1 MEQIVV
7 NGVFIG
13 KVEETWGGLVSAIDK
28 LPVEQEFWLGHDG
41 LPGDEQ
47 ADIRHHG
54 GLERALHHYPAEHY
68 RYWRKR
74 HPLNRWQLPAFGENI
89 STYGITEAEVC
100 IGDQFHWGDALLEV
114 SQPRSP
120 CYRQGQ
126 RWNLPE
132 LPDELQSGG
141 RCGWFYRVLRSGM
154 VTPGDQ
160 LKLVQRH
167 YPELTVA
174 RLLQWYF
181 GDPLEPLGL
190 RQMMA
195 CDALSSVGARQR
207 RNACPAAWWKTG
219 ACAGRLPGACLLSD
233 YLITLSQSGRLLA
246 SMTVS
251 AARFAEVRELMRQRF
266 PAGDGF
272 ELRFETRRES
282 VGCWSRGHRACA
294 CWRWST

>member
-1 MEQIVV
+1 MEWVPREALSSCIGGTSGGRGAMEQIVV
-7 NGVFIG
+7 NGIFIG

-41 LPGDEQ
+41 LPGD
-47 ADIRHHG
+47 DIRHHG

-68 RYWRKR
+68 RYWRK
-74 HPLNRWQLPAFGENI
+74 LNRWQLPAFGENI

-114 SQPRSP
+114 PAAFALLSPGPALESSRAARRIAERRPLRLRHHRSRGLHRRPVPLGRCPAGSQPAAFALLSP
-120 CYRQGQ
+120 GQ

-154 VTPGDQ
+154 VTPGDE

-181 GDPLEPLGL
+181 GDPLE
-190 RQMMA
+190 
-195 CDALSSVGARQR
+195 LSGCAR
-207 RNACPAAWWKTG
+207 
-219 ACAGRLPGACLLSD
+219 
-233 YLITLSQSGRLLA
+233 
-246 SMTVS
+246 
-251 AARFAEVRELMRQRF
+251 
-266 PAGDGF
+266 
-272 ELRFETRRES
+272 
-282 VGCWSRGHRACA
+282 
-294 CWRWST
+294 

>member
-1 MEQIVV
+1 M
-7 NGVFIG
+7 
-13 KVEETWGGLVSAIDK
+13 
-28 LPVEQEFWLGHDG
+28 
-41 LPGDEQ
+41 
-47 ADIRHHG
+47 
-54 GLERALHHYPAEHY
+54 
-68 RYWRKR
+68 
-74 HPLNRWQLPAFGENI
+74 
-89 STYGITEAEVC
+89 
-100 IGDQFHWGDALLEV
+100 
-114 SQPRSP
+114 
-120 CYRQGQ
+120 
-126 RWNLPE
+126 
-132 LPDELQSGG
+132 QSGG

-154 VTPGDQ
+154 VTPGDE

-195 CDALSSVGARQR
+195 CDALIPALAQDSGETPVQR
-207 RNACPAAWWKTG
+207 RGGRLGAAPARTVG
-219 ACAGRLPGACLLSD
+219 LPGACLLSD

-272 ELRFETRRES
+272 ELRIETRRES
-282 VGCWSRGHRACA
+282 RRLLEQGPQGVRLLAVEYMTEELKDG
-294 CWRWST
+294 

>member
-100 IGDQFHWGDALLEV
+100 IGDQFHWGDAI
-114 SQPRSP
+114 
-120 CYRQGQ
+120 
-126 RWNLPE
+126 
-132 LPDELQSGG
+132 
-141 RCGWFYRVLRSGM
+141 
-154 VTPGDQ
+154 
-160 LKLVQRH
+160 
-167 YPELTVA
+167 A
-174 RLLQWYF
+174 RASAGIF
-181 GDPLEPLGL
+181 P
-190 RQMMA
+190 
-195 CDALSSVGARQR
+195 S
-207 RNACPAAWWKTG
+207 CPTNCRAAAAAAGSIGSCAAAW
-219 ACAGRLPGACLLSD
+219 
-233 YLITLSQSGRLLA
+233 
-246 SMTVS
+246 
-251 AARFAEVRELMRQRF
+251 
-266 PAGDGF
+266 
-272 ELRFETRRES
+272 
-282 VGCWSRGHRACA
+282 
-294 CWRWST
+294 

>member
-126 RWNLPE
+126 RWNLAARRIAERRP
-132 LPDELQSGG
+132 LRLVLSG
-141 RCGWFYRVLRSGM
+141 
-154 VTPGDQ
+154 PA
-160 LKLVQRH
+160 QRH
-167 YPELTVA
+167 
-174 RLLQWYF
+174 
-181 GDPLEPLGL
+181 GDSRGRAEAG
-190 RQMMA
+190 
-195 CDALSSVGARQR
+195 
-207 RNACPAAWWKTG
+207 PAA
-219 ACAGRLPGACLLSD
+219 LP
-233 YLITLSQSGRLLA
+233 
-246 SMTVS
+246 
-251 AARFAEVRELMRQRF
+251 
-266 PAGDGF
+266 
-272 ELRFETRRES
+272 
-282 VGCWSRGHRACA
+282 
-294 CWRWST
+294 

>member
-141 RCGWFYRVLRSGM
+141 RCGWFYRVLRSGL

-195 CDALSSVGARQR
+195 CDALSQR
-207 RNACPAAWWKTG
+207 WRKTAAK
-219 ACAGRLPGACLLSD
+219 RLSSGVVEDWGPRLHGPSD
-233 YLITLSQSGRLLA
+233 YREHA
-246 SMTVS
+246 S
-251 AARFAEVRELMRQRF
+251 
-266 PAGDGF
+266 
-272 ELRFETRRES
+272 
-282 VGCWSRGHRACA
+282 
-294 CWRWST
+294 

>member
-141 RCGWFYRVLRSGM
+141 RGGGFYRVLRSGM
-154 VTPGDQ
+154 VTPGDE

-195 CDALSSVGARQR
+195 CDALSQR
-207 RNACPAAWWKTG
+207 WRKTAAK
-219 ACAGRLPGACLLSD
+219 RLSSGVVEDWGPRLRGPSD
-233 YLITLSQSGRLLA
+233 YREHA
-246 SMTVS
+246 S
-251 AARFAEVRELMRQRF
+251 
-266 PAGDGF
+266 
-272 ELRFETRRES
+272 
-282 VGCWSRGHRACA
+282 
-294 CWRWST
+294 